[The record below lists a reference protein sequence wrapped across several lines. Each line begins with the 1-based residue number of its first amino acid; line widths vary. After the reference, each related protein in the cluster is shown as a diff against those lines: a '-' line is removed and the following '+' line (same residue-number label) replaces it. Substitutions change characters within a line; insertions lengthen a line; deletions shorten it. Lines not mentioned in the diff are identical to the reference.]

1 MNMQNHYVIPSLLA
15 LMPTVQTD
23 SIISRTIHKEGG
35 VNAVLFAFDTG
46 QALIHKEGGVNA
58 VLFAFDTGQALTE
71 HRSAYTALIQI
82 LDGKAT
88 ITLGE
93 ESHQLEAG
101 AWIYMPP
108 QLAHSIVAQSPMK
121 MLLLMLG

>member
-1 MNMQNHYVIPSLLA
+1 MKMQNHYVIPSLLA
-15 LMPTVQTD
+15 LMPSVQTD

-35 VNAVLFAFDTG
+35 LNAVLFAFD
-46 QALIHKEGGVNA
+46 A
-58 VLFAFDTGQALTE
+58 GQALTE
-71 HRSAYTALIQI
+71 HRSAHAAIIQV

-93 ESHQLEAG
+93 ESHELEAD

-108 QLAHSIVAQSPMK
+108 QLAHSVVTHSPMK